1 MEKWFIQTKKADFE
15 SWSRELGI
23 DVVTARVLR
32 NRDILTAE
40 EARSFL
46 GGSVNEMHDPFLMKD
61 MKRAAEEILAAVNA
75 GKSIRVIGDYDV
87 DGVTSAYILT
97 KGIKAIGG
105 NVSTAIPH
113 RVKDGYGLNDA
124 LVNDAAADGVKL
136 IVTCDNG
143 IAAAAQVELAVSLG
157 MDVIVTD
164 HHEVPFTEE
173 EGEKKMIL
181 PKALAVVNPKRYD
194 CEYPFKGICGAMVA
208 YKLMQAVLSLGG
220 NEALKGCMDEIL
232 EFAALGTVCDIM
244 ELKDENRIAV
254 KEGLKL
260 MSHSSNIGLNALI
273 EVNSLDPA
281 KLSAYHMGFVIG
293 PCINAS
299 GRLDTALRA
308 FELLNSGDKAEAL
321 TIAAE
326 LKSLNDSRKT
336 LTKEGTESAFRYIEE
351 HNLADKSVWI
361 IYLPE
366 VHESIA
372 GIIAGKVRERFNHPV
387 IVLTR
392 GEDGVKGSGRSIEG
406 YHMQE
411 SLTAA
416 AHLLDKFGGHAM
428 AAGMSLQEENIE
440 KLDEFLNDHAD
451 LKEDDFDA
459 KVMIDVP
466 MPIDYATMKLA
477 KELESLEPFGAGNPI
492 PLFAMKDV
500 ELISMKRFGS
510 EGKYARYNVKTPSGK
525 QAELTSFTD
534 PDIFISFLDEKFG
547 EGTGKRFEEAGGF
560 PGNSVDSSAKA
571 ADKSDDRAATK
582 APAPLK
588 INIVYSL
595 DINRF
600 KGRESL
606 QYMLKNF
613 C

>member
-61 MKRAAEEILAAVNA
+61 MKRAAEETLAAVNA

-113 RVKDGYGLNDA
+113 RVKDVYGLNDA

-220 NEALKGCMDEIL
+220 NEALKGCMDELL

-244 ELKDENRIAV
+244 ELKDENRIVV

-273 EVNSLDPA
+273 EVNSLDPS

-451 LKEDDFDA
+451 LKEDDFAA

-534 PDIFISFLDEKFG
+534 PALFLSFLDEKFG
-547 EGTGKRFEEAGGF
+547 EGSGKRFEEAGGF

-571 ADKSDDRAATK
+571 ADKSDGRAATK

-600 KGRESL
+600 RGRESL

>member
-143 IAAAAQVELAVSLG
+143 IAAAAQVALAVSLG

-220 NEALKGCMDEIL
+220 NEALKGCMDELL

-451 LKEDDFDA
+451 LKEDDFAA

-534 PDIFISFLDEKFG
+534 PALFLSFLDEKFG
-547 EGTGKRFEEAGGF
+547 EGSGKRFEEAGGF
-560 PGNSVDSSAKA
+560 HGNSVDSSAKA

-588 INIVYSL
+588 ISIVYSL
-595 DINRF
+595 DVNRF

>member
-97 KGIKAIGG
+97 KGIKTIGG

-220 NEALKGCMDEIL
+220 NEALKGCMDELL

-254 KEGLKL
+254 KAGLKL
-260 MSHSSNIGLNALI
+260 MAKSSNIGLNALI
-273 EVNSLDPA
+273 EVNSLDPS

-451 LKEDDFDA
+451 LKEDDFAA

-534 PDIFISFLDEKFG
+534 PALFLSFLDEKFG

-571 ADKSDDRAATK
+571 ADKSDDHAATK

-588 INIVYSL
+588 ISIVYSL

-600 KGRESL
+600 RGRESL

>member
-143 IAAAAQVELAVSLG
+143 IAAAAQVELAVSLA

-220 NEALKGCMDEIL
+220 NEALKRCMDELL

-244 ELKDENRIAV
+244 ELKDENRIVV

-273 EVNSLDPA
+273 EVNSLDPS

-451 LKEDDFDA
+451 LKEDDFAA

-525 QAELTSFTD
+525 HAELTSFTD
-534 PDIFISFLDEKFG
+534 PALFLSFLDEKFG

-571 ADKSDDRAATK
+571 ADKSDDHAATN
-582 APAPLK
+582 APYPLK

>member
-61 MKRAAEEILAAVNA
+61 MKRAAEETLAAVNA

-220 NEALKGCMDEIL
+220 NEALKGCMDELL

-244 ELKDENRIAV
+244 ELKDENRIVV

-273 EVNSLDPA
+273 EVNSLDPS

-451 LKEDDFDA
+451 LKEDDFAA

-534 PDIFISFLDEKFG
+534 PALFLSFLDEKFG
-547 EGTGKRFEEAGGF
+547 EGSGKRFEEAGGF

-571 ADKSDDRAATK
+571 ADKSDGRAATK

-600 KGRESL
+600 RGRESL

>member
-220 NEALKGCMDEIL
+220 NEALKGCMDELL

-273 EVNSLDPA
+273 EVNSLDPS

-351 HNLADKSVWI
+351 HNLADKRVWI

-451 LKEDDFDA
+451 LKEDDFAA

-492 PLFAMKDV
+492 PLFAMKSV

-534 PDIFISFLDEKFG
+534 PALFLSFLDEKFG

-588 INIVYSL
+588 ISIVYSL
-595 DINRF
+595 DVNRF

>member
-143 IAAAAQVELAVSLG
+143 IATAAQVELAVSLG

>member
-97 KGIKAIGG
+97 KGIKTIGG

-124 LVNDAAADGVKL
+124 LVNDAAADGVNL

-173 EGEKKMIL
+173 EGKKKMIL

-220 NEALKGCMDEIL
+220 NEALKGCMDELL

-440 KLDEFLNDHAD
+440 KLDEFLNNHAD
-451 LKEDDFDA
+451 LKEDDFAA

-534 PDIFISFLDEKFG
+534 PALFLSFLDEKFG

-571 ADKSDDRAATK
+571 ADKSDGRAATK

-595 DINRF
+595 DVNRF

>member
-143 IAAAAQVELAVSLG
+143 IATAAQVELAVSLG

-220 NEALKGCMDEIL
+220 NEALKGCMDELL

>member
-61 MKRAAEEILAAVNA
+61 MKKAAEEIIAAVNA

-173 EGEKKMIL
+173 EGKKKMIL

-220 NEALKGCMDEIL
+220 NEALKGCMDELL

-273 EVNSLDPA
+273 EVNSLDTS

-451 LKEDDFDA
+451 LKEDDFAA

-534 PDIFISFLDEKFG
+534 PALFLSFLDEKFG

-571 ADKSDDRAATK
+571 ADKSDDHAATK

>member
-15 SWSRELGI
+15 SWSRDLGI

-46 GGSVNEMHDPFLMKD
+46 GGSVNEMRDPFLMKD

-220 NEALKGCMDEIL
+220 TEALKGCMDELL

-451 LKEDDFDA
+451 LKEDDFAA

-534 PDIFISFLDEKFG
+534 PALFLSFLDEKFG
-547 EGTGKRFEEAGGF
+547 EGTGKRFEKAGGF

-588 INIVYSL
+588 ISIVYSL
-595 DINRF
+595 DVNRF

>member
-61 MKRAAEEILAAVNA
+61 MERAAEEILAAVNA

-124 LVNDAAADGVKL
+124 LVNDAAADDVKL

-220 NEALKGCMDEIL
+220 NEALKGCMDELL

-451 LKEDDFDA
+451 LKEDDFAA

-534 PDIFISFLDEKFG
+534 PALFLSFLDEKFG
-547 EGTGKRFEEAGGF
+547 EKTGKRFEEAGGF

-571 ADKSDDRAATK
+571 ADKSDDHAATK

>member
-15 SWSRELGI
+15 SWSRDLGI

-46 GGSVNEMHDPFLMKD
+46 GGSVNEMRDPFLMKD

-220 NEALKGCMDEIL
+220 NEALKGCMDELL

-451 LKEDDFDA
+451 LKEDDFAA

-534 PDIFISFLDEKFG
+534 PALFLSFLDEKFG
-547 EGTGKRFEEAGGF
+547 EGTGKRFEKAGGF

-588 INIVYSL
+588 ISIVYSL
-595 DINRF
+595 DVNRF

>member
-46 GGSVNEMHDPFLMKD
+46 GGSVNEMHDPFFMKD

-97 KGIKAIGG
+97 KGIKTIGG

-124 LVNDAAADGVKL
+124 LVNDAAADGVNL

-220 NEALKGCMDEIL
+220 NEALKGCMDELL

-451 LKEDDFDA
+451 LKEDDFAA

-534 PDIFISFLDEKFG
+534 PALFLSFLDEKFG

-571 ADKSDDRAATK
+571 ADKTDGRAATK

>member
-143 IAAAAQVELAVSLG
+143 IAAAAQVELAVSLA

-220 NEALKGCMDEIL
+220 NEALKGCMDELL

-244 ELKDENRIAV
+244 ELKDENRIVV

-273 EVNSLDPA
+273 EVNSLDPS

-451 LKEDDFDA
+451 LKEDDFAA

-525 QAELTSFTD
+525 HAELTSFTD
-534 PDIFISFLDEKFG
+534 PALFLSFLDEKFG

-571 ADKSDDRAATK
+571 ADKSDDHAATN
-582 APAPLK
+582 APYPLK

>member
-1 MEKWFIQTKKADFE
+1 MEKWFVQTKKADFE

-40 EARSFL
+40 EAKRFL

-61 MKRAAEEILAAVNA
+61 MKKAAEGILDAVKE
-75 GKSIRVIGDYDV
+75 GKNIRVIGDYDV

-124 LVNDAAADGVKL
+124 LVNDAASNGVNL

-143 IAAAAQVELAVSLG
+143 IAATAQVELAISLG

-164 HHEVPFTEE
+164 HHEVPFTED

-208 YKLMQAVLSLGG
+208 YKLMQAVLALSG
-220 NEALKGCMDEIL
+220 NESLRGCMDELL

-254 KEGLKL
+254 KAGLKL
-260 MSHSSNIGLNALI
+260 MAKSSNIGLNALI
-273 EVNSLDPA
+273 EVNSLDPS

-308 FELLNSGDKAEAL
+308 FELLSSKDKAEAL
-321 TIAAE
+321 TIATE
-326 LKSLNDSRKT
+326 LKSLNDSRKS

-372 GIIAGKVRERFNHPV
+372 GIIAGKVRDRYNHPV
-387 IVLTR
+387 IVLTS
-392 GEDGVKGSGRSIEG
+392 GEDGAKGSGRSIEG

-411 SLTAA
+411 NLTAA

-428 AAGMSLQEENIE
+428 AAGMSLKEENIE
-440 KLDEFLNDHAD
+440 KLDEFLNERAN
-451 LKEDDFDA
+451 LSEDDFAA

-477 KELESLEPFGAGNPI
+477 QELESLEPFGAGNPI
-492 PLFAMKDV
+492 PLFAMKDA
-500 ELISMKRFGS
+500 ELLSMKRFGA
-510 EGKYARYNVKTPSGK
+510 EGKYARYSIKTPSGK
-525 QAELTSFTD
+525 IAELTSFTD
-534 PDIFISFLDEKFG
+534 PEIFLSFLDEKFG
-547 EGTGKRFEEAGGF
+547 KGCGKRFEEGGSFSIATDKATDKGAVKAGN
-560 PGNSVDSSAKA
+560 PI
-571 ADKSDDRAATK
+571 
-582 APAPLK
+582 K

-600 KGRESL
+600 RGRESL